1 MGKSNRI
8 MATIFGDRVKWLW
21 AWVKE
26 RNYIFDSNERR
37 NTWIYIYYQ
46 SLLTAYGSRE
56 FATYMTHK
64 RNARLSKPIDKKELE
79 SKIQKW
85 SSPKS
90 DRKFTNEKIIKML
103 GITNKEITELKIG
116 HNKKE
121 KEERIIR
128 KIAKRERNSE
138 ILLLSGK
145 GWTQKR
151 IAEHLNTSV
160 STVKRVLR
168 ESRKIYKGSDLTIN
182 RISKEEDAPTKDFV
196 SSDAEHLYSLYK
208 TEKDSALGNEYELAL
223 AELKHPNSNLFI
235 QGSAGTGKST
245 LIKEYLES
253 LSKSERKKV
262 LLLAPTGKAADIIG
276 GVTMHKA
283 FELPN
288 CVQIND
294 EINTIPKILHN
305 IETVIID
312 EISMVRC
319 DVFEKVI
326 QILQFAKS
334 NGQHIRLICVGDF
347 GQLHPVV
354 TSADK
359 EMLKM
364 LYPDIKGYYAFNSP
378 LWSAMDFRKIV
389 LNKVMRQNNP
399 ELIEHLEGIK
409 YGRLA
414 DIQWFMENAS
424 PFAPINPVCICTT
437 RKRVDEW
444 NAQTLAEHSQEHEH
458 ITFTAEYDGVLTED
472 LPCPVNLTIGVG
484 VRVMTVVNDK
494 YYKNGNIGTVKSISE
509 SESKITVKLDNGKT
523 VTVRPKVFELE
534 NGTTYKQFP
543 LVIAYAITVHKAQG
557 STFDN
562 VIIICDDFFEAGQL
576 YCALSRCKSLE
587 NMMFIGRLKESDL
600 KVDIEALKM
609 TVHNN

>member
-1 MGKSNRI
+1 MGKSNHI

-21 AWVKE
+21 AWVKQ
-26 RNYIFDSNERR
+26 RNYTFDSNERR

-46 SLLTAYGSRE
+46 SLITAYGSRE
-56 FATYMTHK
+56 FAAYMTHK
-64 RNARLSKPIDKKELE
+64 RNARLSKPINREKLE

-85 SSPKS
+85 CSPKA

-103 GITNKEITELKIG
+103 GITNEEVKELGIG

-121 KEERIIR
+121 KKERIIR
-128 KIAKRERNSE
+128 KIAKRERNAE

-151 IAEHLNTSV
+151 IAAQLNISV

-168 ESRKIYKGSDLTIN
+168 ESRKIFKGSDLTIN
-182 RISKEEDAPTKDFV
+182 RIIKEEDAITKDFI
-196 SSDAEHLYSLYK
+196 SSDAECLYSLYK
-208 TEKDSALGNEYELAL
+208 TEKDGASDNEYKLAL
-223 AELKHPNSNLFI
+223 AELKHSNRNLFI

-262 LLLAPTGKAADIIG
+262 LLVAPTGKAADIIG
-276 GVTMHKA
+276 GVTIHKA
-283 FELPN
+283 FKLPN
-288 CVQIND
+288 CVQIPEKVN
-294 EINTIPKILHN
+294 NIPKMLHS

-319 DVFEKVI
+319 DVFEKVM

-334 NGQHIRLICVGDF
+334 KGQNIRLICVGDF
-347 GQLHPVV
+347 GQLQPVV

-359 EMLKM
+359 EIFKT
-364 LYPDIKGYYAFNSP
+364 LYPNIKGYYAFHSP
-378 LWSAMDFRKIV
+378 LWADANFENIILHQVR
-389 LNKVMRQNNP
+389 RQVDS
-399 ELIEHLEGIK
+399 EHIEHLEGIK

-414 DIQWFMENAS
+414 DLKWFMENTS

-444 NAQTLAEHSQEHEH
+444 NAQALAEHSQNHEH
-458 ITFTAEYDGVLTED
+458 ITFTAEYDGVLTEEI
-472 LPCPVNLTIGVG
+472 PCPVNLTVGVG

-494 YYKNGNIGTVKSISE
+494 YYKNGNIGTVKSISD
-509 SESKITVKLDNGKT
+509 KKVTVKLDNGKT

-534 NGTTYKQFP
+534 NGTRYKQFP

-576 YCALSRCKSLE
+576 YCALSRCPDLE
-587 NMMFIGRLKESDL
+587 NMMFLGRLKTNDL

-609 TVHNN
+609 TVYNK

>member
-1 MGKSNRI
+1 M
-8 MATIFGDRVKWLW
+8 
-21 AWVKE
+21 
-26 RNYIFDSNERR
+26 
-37 NTWIYIYYQ
+37 
-46 SLLTAYGSRE
+46 
-56 FATYMTHK
+56 
-64 RNARLSKPIDKKELE
+64 
-79 SKIQKW
+79 
-85 SSPKS
+85 
-90 DRKFTNEKIIKML
+90 
-103 GITNKEITELKIG
+103 
-116 HNKKE
+116 
-121 KEERIIR
+121 
-128 KIAKRERNSE
+128 
-138 ILLLSGK
+138 
-145 GWTQKR
+145 
-151 IAEHLNTSV
+151 
-160 STVKRVLR
+160 
-168 ESRKIYKGSDLTIN
+168 TIN
-182 RISKEEDAPTKDFV
+182 RTNKEEDATTKLFV
-196 SSDAEHLYSLYK
+196 SPDAERLYSLYK
-208 TEKDSALGNEYELAL
+208 TEKDGASDNEYKLAL
-223 AELKHPNSNLFI
+223 AELKHSNRNLFI

-245 LIKEYLES
+245 LIKEYLNS

-262 LLLAPTGKAADIIG
+262 LLVAPTGKAADIIG
-276 GVTMHKA
+276 GVTIHKA

-288 CVQIND
+288 CVQIPD
-294 EINTIPKILHN
+294 KINTIPKMLHN

-312 EISMVRC
+312 EISMVRY
-319 DVFEKVI
+319 DVFEKVM

-334 NGQHIRLICVGDF
+334 NGHNIRLICVGDF
-347 GQLHPVV
+347 GQLQPVV

-378 LWSAMDFRKIV
+378 LWSAMYFQKIV

-399 ELIEHLEGIK
+399 KLIEHLEGIK

-414 DIQWFMENAS
+414 DIEWFMKNAS
-424 PFAPINPVCICTT
+424 PFSPINPICICTT

-444 NAQTLAEHSQEHEH
+444 NAQALAEHSQGHKH
-458 ITFTAEYDGVLTED
+458 IMFTAEYDGVLTED
-472 LPCPVNLTIGVG
+472 LPCAIKLTVGIG

-494 YYKNGNIGTVKSISE
+494 YYKNGNIGTVKSISDN
-509 SESKITVKLDNGKT
+509 KVTVKLDNGKT
-523 VTVRPKVFELE
+523 VTVRQKVFELE